1 MLQEQY
7 GSPKSDRELFSR
19 VIAQTKKYRCQRFRK
34 SAMMTEDLSEYEG
47 ELSMEIF
54 ANFMHRRFIMAHIV
68 QEAFIF
74 TMVLSFLS
82 KSRPFLGLWQ
92 FVSLCHGR

>member
-1 MLQEQY
+1 MLITKLIAMFVQN
-7 GSPKSDRELFSR
+7 SDNY
-19 VIAQTKKYRCQRFRK
+19 TRK
-34 SAMMTEDLSEYEG
+34 LAMMTEDLSEYEG
-47 ELSMEIF
+47 ELSKDIF
-54 ANFMHRRFIMAHIV
+54 ANFMHRRFMMAHIV

-92 FVSLCHGR
+92 FVSLCLGR

>member
-1 MLQEQY
+1 
-7 GSPKSDRELFSR
+7 
-19 VIAQTKKYRCQRFRK
+19 
-34 SAMMTEDLSEYEG
+34 MMTEDLSEYEG
-47 ELSMEIF
+47 ELSIEIF
-54 ANFMHRRFIMAHIV
+54 ANYMDRCFMVAHIV

-74 TMVLSFLS
+74 TMVLSLLS